1 MAKLDDV
8 ISSALSGEAYNSYN
22 SFSDGQTA
30 EPCIRT
36 DIKQTWNVTYD
47 TTNFKWV
54 VKSELYVK
62 GTVLQTATSG
72 GTLYHRNLGVSI
84 GGYRSVIG
92 QDVFVNINGMAN
104 TIYPDGDGI
113 YVGSTKISSTP
124 TVYAKV
130 FEYSVD
136 ISCTSGGRA
145 GIRICVNY
153 LRDGTYYYPTNYTNI
168 YLTLPAFSGMEYKT
182 NGKYKFV
189 MPWVKV
195 NGTWKRAIQYIK
207 IDGEWK
213 EHKDTWTYQPS

>member
-1 MAKLDDV
+1 MARLDDV
-8 ISSALSGEAYNSYN
+8 ISSALTGEAYNSYN
-22 SFSDGQTA
+22 SFFDGQTA
-30 EPCIRT
+30 NPCIRT
-36 DIKQTWNVTYD
+36 DVKQTWNVTYD

-62 GTVLQTATSG
+62 GTVLSTTTHG
-72 GTLYHRNLGVSI
+72 GTLYQRNLGVYI

-104 TIYPDGDGI
+104 TVYPDGDGI

-136 ISCTSGGRA
+136 IPCTSNGRA
-145 GIRICVNY
+145 GIILRVLY
-153 LRDGTYYYPTNYTNI
+153 LRDGSYYLPTNYTYI
-168 YLTLPAFSGMEYKT
+168 YLTLPSFSGLQYKINGSYEYT
-182 NGKYKFV
+182 
-189 MPWVKV
+189 MPWIKV

-207 IDGEWK
+207 VDGEWK
-213 EHKDTWTYQPS
+213 EHKDTWTNQPS